1 MTRRGD
7 RVPRPAGP
15 DEWDLYAADDGAGQG
30 WDELC
35 RSHPAAMRAAFD
47 TLQGDPRQRTHRTVG
62 AWSGLWPLPRT
73 KGRAG

>member
-15 DEWDLYAADDGAGQG
+15 DEWDLYAADNGAGQG

-35 RSHPAAMRAAFD
+35 RSYAY
-47 TLQGDPRQRTHRTVG
+47 
-62 AWSGLWPLPRT
+62 
-73 KGRAG
+73 GR